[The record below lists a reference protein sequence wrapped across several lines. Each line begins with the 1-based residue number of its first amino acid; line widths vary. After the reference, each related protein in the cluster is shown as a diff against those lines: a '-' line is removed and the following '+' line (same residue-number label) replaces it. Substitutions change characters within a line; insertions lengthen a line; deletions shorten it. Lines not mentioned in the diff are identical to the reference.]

1 MAVSHG
7 SVSHVP
13 SIRRGAVSPRV
24 AIVVIGLLVFAIG
37 LGVDWQVSRAMA
49 ALLACGVVWTGW
61 ARAATSRERRVRAWI
76 GLGTVVWAASEVGHF
91 VGFVAASDPVF
102 AAVTVAGLGAAA
114 LGTFV
119 SAARGRMRVADEAAL
134 YLDAASIFLA
144 VTGAALV
151 VGASLSLDSVAT
163 AVLVHAAFFL
173 AVVGATLLLDLTT
186 RVPLRLVGPWEVI
199 AGLALGAI
207 GYVGLLTPASGEPL
221 RWILH
226 AGVASGAL
234 LVGHGGAHW
243 TAEEDAGPRYA
254 AIATWL
260 RGLLPLASA
269 LLAGVLVVA
278 LISQPALVEGWVR
291 FAAGVVL
298 GLVAVGAIAR
308 QTVLLVDRERVIQRE
323 RQLADELTVAEAQY
337 RSVVERVPGV
347 VYVAEAGEH
356 GRWHFVSAKIEEL
369 LGYTAD
375 EWTADATMWMSR
387 MHPADRERMILAEAG
402 DLERLGPKGRWE
414 YRLLAKDGRVV
425 WVIDDEAV
433 ISRDVDGRA
442 TMVQGILVDIS
453 DRKDLEEQLRHQAL
467 HDPLTGLPN
476 RLLFADRLA
485 HALVRRSDDH
495 QVAVLFLDL
504 DDFKVIND
512 TLGHAA
518 GDDLLRLVADRLLGV
533 LRPEDTAC
541 RMGGDEF
548 AFLLEA
554 APRGQVEVVAD
565 RILAALAEPFEVA
578 GKSVSLSASV
588 GVALGE
594 GTGDGAA
601 GRAMAGEILRD
612 ADTAMYAAKSLG
624 KGRVQLFE
632 RGMDEPVKRRREL
645 RGALARA
652 IEVDQLLLEYQPIV
666 DMRADALIGLE
677 SLVRWDHPQLGRL
690 MPASFI
696 NVAEEAGL
704 IGALGEWVMRHAA
717 ADLSQGSI
725 MVSVNVSAHQLGE
738 GGLPDLVRDVL
749 ASSGLDPKRMLLE
762 LTESTLASA
771 GAGSEAELER
781 IQRMGVRIALDDFGS
796 GYSSLEYLG
805 RLPIDIL
812 KIDRSL
818 VEHVHD
824 EPQRQEVLRAI
835 GHIASKLGVE
845 TIVEGIERE
854 EQRDALLALG
864 FRYAQGFLF
873 ARPAPLAEALGFG
886 LARHAGDR
894 APAPGTVLRAP
905 GSGMGVPL
913 SPGDV
918 LPSRQ

>member
-1 MAVSHG
+1 MAVSQG
-7 SVSHVP
+7 SLSLAS
-13 SIRRGAVSPRV
+13 SIRRGAAAPTV
-24 AIVVIGLLVFAIG
+24 AIMVVGGIALLAIAI
-37 LGVDWQVSRAMA
+37 VDGQVGRAIA
-49 ALLACGVVWTGW
+49 ALLAMWLAWTGW
-61 ARAATSRERRVRAWI
+61 ARAATPRERRVRAWI
-76 GLGTVVWAASEVGHF
+76 GVATVVWAASELGHF
-91 VGFVAASDPVF
+91 AGFVAGSEPAF
-102 AAVTVAGLGAAA
+102 AVVTVAGLGIAA

-119 SAARGRMRVADEAAL
+119 SAARGRMRPADEAAL

-151 VGASLSLDSVAT
+151 IGAALSLDSTAT

-173 AVVGATLLLDLTT
+173 AVVCATLLLDLTT
-186 RVPLRLVGPWEVI
+186 RVPMRFVGPWEVL
-199 AGLALGAI
+199 AGLALGAV
-207 GYVGLLTPASGEPL
+207 GYVGLLTPTSGEPM

-226 AGVASGAL
+226 AAVAAGAVF
-234 LVGHGGAHW
+234 VGHGGANW
-243 TAEEDAGPRYA
+243 SAAEDTGPRYA

-269 LLAGVLVVA
+269 LLAGVLVVT
-278 LISQPALVEGWVR
+278 LISQPMLVGGWLR
-291 FAAGVVL
+291 LAAGIVL

-308 QTVLLVDRERVIQRE
+308 QTVLLADREQVISRE
-323 RQLADELTVAEAQY
+323 RQLTDNLTVAEAQY

-347 VYVAEAGEH
+347 VYVAEAGEN

-369 LGYTAD
+369 LGFTAD

-387 MHPADRERMILAEAG
+387 MHPADRDRMVMAEAG
-402 DLERLGPKGRWE
+402 DLERVEPKGRWE
-414 YRLLAKDGRVV
+414 YRLIAKDGRVV

-476 RLLFADRLA
+476 RVLFVDRLA
-485 HALVRRSDDH
+485 HALVRRADDNH
-495 QVAVLFLDL
+495 VGVLFLDL
-504 DDFKVIND
+504 DDFKAIND
-512 TLGHAA
+512 SLGHAA
-518 GDDLLRLVADRLLGV
+518 GDELLRLVADRLLGV
-533 LRPEDTAC
+533 LRAEDTAC

-554 APRGQVEVVAD
+554 ATREQVEMVAG

-578 GKSVSLSASV
+578 GKTVTLSASV
-588 GVALGE
+588 GIALGDR
-594 GTGDGAA
+594 TLDGVA
-601 GRAMAGEILRD
+601 GQETADEILRD

-652 IEVDQLLLEYQPIV
+652 IETDQLLLEYQPII
-666 DMRADALIGLE
+666 DMRDGALIGVE
-677 SLVRWDHPQLGRL
+677 SLVRWNHPQLGRL
-690 MPASFI
+690 MPADFI
-696 NVAEEAGL
+696 GLAEEAGL
-704 IGALGEWVMRHAA
+704 IEGLGEWVMRHAA
-717 ADLSQGSI
+717 ADLAGSSI
-725 MVSVNVSAHQLGE
+725 TVSVNVSAHQLGD
-738 GGLPDLVRDVL
+738 GVLPGLVSDVL
-749 ASSGLDPKRMLLE
+749 QTTGLDPKRLLLE

-771 GAGSEAELER
+771 GAGSEAELEQ
-781 IQRMGVRIALDDFGS
+781 IQRLGVRIALDDFGS

-824 EPQRQEVLRAI
+824 EPQRREVLLAI
-835 GHIASKLGVE
+835 SHIAGKLGAQ
-845 TIVEGIERE
+845 TIVEGIELE
-854 EQRDALLALG
+854 AQRVALLALG
-864 FRYAQGFLF
+864 FRHAQGFLWS
-873 ARPAPLAEALGFG
+873 PAVPLAEALA
-886 LARHAGDR
+886 ARPR
-894 APAPGTVLRAP
+894 ADGQRGAA
-905 GSGMGVPL
+905 
-913 SPGDV
+913 
-918 LPSRQ
+918 